1 MVTCMT
7 EFFIWSLKDSVYIPD
22 EVIGC
27 HTYHDKTHSASVDQL
42 YHEEKQHFDEERDVL
57 WAPRNK
63 RPEKLRD
70 ILKEVEDLLQV
81 HRIVQIRWRS
91 RQVLQLVLSN
101 MVMVSFVLSGN
112 SGTTEKVFLD
122 KSMLGKFSADLVSDA
137 YLSDQF
143 LLTSYPDRPK
153 LDYGYFVKRP
163 PLGEGLKRLEKLSVW
178 EPKITQIDIPG
189 PVGRRIERLLSANTR
204 LDMLLVWWPTSSE
217 EAWPWSPMSSEK
229 DRANMIVLSI
239 HGPNIDV
246 LTFART
252 ECDPIYA
259 GFSRLQPHR
268 VFTVE
273 QAMSGGGDTTAQC
286 CTYEIVQGKIQRIS
300 VTSIPLK
307 SHVICQCRNPSEDK
321 LILGCADGSLVL
333 YDEIRKATLMIRAS
347 VIPVSVAWHPQG
359 TLFFVASAR
368 GDVQVFDLALTPLRI
383 QLVSEDQVT
392 QRVLQLHKFFKF
404 PVSLKEIKWCH
415 HDPDSV
421 EWNGDYTDALF
432 MHFEKGPPCLL
443 QLHLGVVS
451 RERFSGLELIKEYL
465 KNWQV
470 DEAVTLLTSMNWDT
484 DSTTAYSSLSAIV
497 NLLLRLPLN
506 AERESQLE
514 TTLGAFY
521 APKFPLSEVVIL
533 DFRDPISRLARR
545 FFHHLLRYSRFD
557 KAFLLAVDIDARD
570 LFMDIHYMALDKGET
585 ALAEVAKRKAEQV
598 ETESIDSFDGFDDG
612 LLQNG
617 YHNPNIQNQSDFNV
631 NELPA
636 SRQHPWQQGEHQASL
651 DNRHLHNGVNGDLSD
666 RPSYLGDLE
675 LEADLIHDY
684 TAALQLD
691 DPEWFSNTHIED
703 TDWQDQDPVDN
714 GNRES
719 QDDEEEDASVK
730 VIHFG
735 VV

>member
-1 MVTCMT
+1 M
-7 EFFIWSLKDSVYIPD
+7 
-22 EVIGC
+22 
-27 HTYHDKTHSASVDQL
+27 
-42 YHEEKQHFDEERDVL
+42 
-57 WAPRNK
+57 
-63 RPEKLRD
+63 
-70 ILKEVEDLLQV
+70 
-81 HRIVQIRWRS
+81 
-91 RQVLQLVLSN
+91 
-101 MVMVSFVLSGN
+101 
-112 SGTTEKVFLD
+112 
-122 KSMLGKFSADLVSDA
+122 
-137 YLSDQF
+137 
-143 LLTSYPDRPK
+143 
-153 LDYGYFVKRP
+153 
-163 PLGEGLKRLEKLSVW
+163 
-178 EPKITQIDIPG
+178 
-189 PVGRRIERLLSANTR
+189 
-204 LDMLLVWWPTSSE
+204 VWWPTSSE

-229 DRANMIVLSI
+229 DRANMIVLSL

-259 GFSRLQPHR
+259 GFSSLQPHR

-321 LILGCADGSLVL
+321 LVLGCSDGSLVL
-333 YDEIRKATLMIRAS
+333 YDEVRKATLMIRAS
-347 VIPVSVAWHPQG
+347 VVPVSVAWHPQG
-359 TLFFVASAR
+359 TVFFAASAR
-368 GDVQVFDLALTPLRI
+368 GDLQVFDLALTPLRI
-383 QLVSEDQVT
+383 QLVSEDQMT
-392 QRVLQLHKFFKF
+392 QRVLQLHKFFKSQM
-404 PVSLKEIKWCH
+404 SLKEIKWCQ

-421 EWNGDYTDALF
+421 DWNGDYTDALF

-465 KNWQV
+465 KNRQV
-470 DEAVTLLTSMNWDT
+470 DEAVTLLSSMNWDT
-484 DSTTAYSSLSAIV
+484 DGTTAYSSLSTIV
-497 NLLLRLPLN
+497 NHLLRLPLN

-514 TTLGAFY
+514 TTLGTFY
-521 APKFPLSEVVIL
+521 APKYPLSEVVIL

-557 KAFLLAVDIDARD
+557 KAFLLAVDIGARD

-598 ETESIDSFDGFDDG
+598 ETESIESFDGFDDG

-617 YHNPNIQNQSDFNV
+617 YHNNNAQNHSDFNV

-636 SRQHPWQQGEHQASL
+636 SRTHPWQHGEHQVL
-651 DNRHLHNGVNGDLSD
+651 QENRHLHNGINGDLSD
-666 RPSYLGDLE
+666 RPNYLGDLE

-691 DPEWFSNTHIED
+691 DPGWFSHSHIED
-703 TDWQDQDPVDN
+703 TDWQDQDLPDAGN
-714 GNRES
+714 GENQE
-719 QDDEEEDASVK
+719 DDEEDASVK